1 MSLLTSMY
9 SDALSAIPPSDLMEE
24 HEDHLNTTSV
34 STYDQGAELGNIRNE
49 LQSTNKALE
58 STKAE
63 RANFESTVASQAAEL
78 MTLQTQSSSAKAAY
92 ETEVALLSQLK
103 ERSTAQSA
111 EIQRNREELI
121 HSESDLSAIR
131 VEKAEIEQAFL
142 RDKEEARDLH
152 KRMIDAGQQ
161 AEQLKGEIEKLKKEA
176 KQQKGR
182 LAIARKQLAT
192 KEAEKIKVEKE
203 MEEAHVEVQSAIK
216 ETGEVEDQIAQFDEE
231 LHSIQVPSQDTVD
244 IAVTQ
249 PLPASPESVSTTK
262 SNNPFERLAMSGSSS
277 AQSQSPFIPF
287 GSSVLTVSV
296 EDQNNQTQS
305 ESQSKFDNFFGVEEI
320 EPATVQEQVSKPV
333 SEIHDDSVLNDMD
346 MRE

>member
-1 MSLLTSMY
+1 
-9 SDALSAIPPSDLMEE
+9 MEE

-34 STYDQGAELGNIRNE
+34 SIHDQGAELGNVRNE
-49 LQSTNKALE
+49 LQSTNRALE
-58 STKAE
+58 SAKVE
-63 RANFESTVASQAAEL
+63 RAKLESAVASQAAEL
-78 MTLQTQSSSAKAAY
+78 MALQTQSSSAKAAY

-103 ERSTAQSA
+103 ERSAAQSA

-121 HSESDLSAIR
+121 RSESDLSAIR

-152 KRMIDAGQQ
+152 KRMMDAGQQ

-192 KEAEKIKVEKE
+192 KEAEKVKAEEEV
-203 MEEAHVEVQSAIK
+203 EEANVEVQSAIK
-216 ETGEVEDQIAQFDEE
+216 ETGEVEDQIAQFDEP
-231 LHSIQVPSQDTVD
+231 HSIRVLSQDTVD
-244 IAVTQ
+244 IAVAQ
-249 PLPASPESVSTTK
+249 PLPASPEPVSTTK

-287 GSSVLTVSV
+287 GSSGLTAPV
-296 EDQNNQTQS
+296 EDQDNQTKS
-305 ESQSKFDNFFGVEEI
+305 ESQSKFDNFFGVEGI
-320 EPATVQEQVSKPV
+320 EPDTQ
-333 SEIHDDSVLNDMD
+333 IHDDSVLEDID
-346 MRE
+346 IRE

>member
-1 MSLLTSMY
+1 
-9 SDALSAIPPSDLMEE
+9 MEE

-34 STYDQGAELGNIRNE
+34 SIHDQGAELGNVRNE
-49 LQSTNKALE
+49 LQSTNRALE
-58 STKAE
+58 SAKVE
-63 RANFESTVASQAAEL
+63 RAKLESAVASQAAEL
-78 MTLQTQSSSAKAAY
+78 MALQTQSSSAKAAY

-103 ERSTAQSA
+103 ERSAAQSA

-121 HSESDLSAIR
+121 RSESDLSAIR

-152 KRMIDAGQQ
+152 KRMMDAGQQ

-192 KEAEKIKVEKE
+192 KEAEKVKAEKE
-203 MEEAHVEVQSAIK
+203 VEEANVEVQGAIK
-216 ETGEVEDQIAQFDEE
+216 ETGEVEDQIAQFDEP
-231 LHSIQVPSQDTVD
+231 HSIRVLSQDTVD
-244 IAVTQ
+244 IAVAQ
-249 PLPASPESVSTTK
+249 PLPASPEPVSTTK

-277 AQSQSPFIPF
+277 AQSQSSFIPF
-287 GSSVLTVSV
+287 GSSGLTAPV
-296 EDQNNQTQS
+296 EDQDNQTKS

-320 EPATVQEQVSKPV
+320 EPDTQ
-333 SEIHDDSVLNDMD
+333 IHDDSVLKDMD
-346 MRE
+346 IRE